1 MVFLQFC
8 QVVGT
13 QKPCKERIIHP
24 AIHVDQ
30 TKLRQMFVPCKATV
44 KQGGAYIEVVP
55 VARISSSA
63 PGVVAQ
69 AFNKVARG
77 IADGGEAAGAV
88 VDRKTVSTCHACGCF
103 AGVKVRGILD
113 LLEKKSPGEPRL
125 SFII

>member
-1 MVFLQFC
+1 MVFLHCC

-13 QKPCKERIIHP
+13 QKPGQKWIIHP

-44 KQGGAYIEVVP
+44 KQGGAYIKVVP

-77 IADGGEAAGAV
+77 IADGGEAAKAV
-88 VDRKTVSTCHACGCF
+88 CNRKTVSTCHA
-103 AGVKVRGILD
+103 
-113 LLEKKSPGEPRL
+113 
-125 SFII
+125 